1 MRLCAT
7 QPKPWIGWRRSRAT
21 DSRIFAEEEFIGV
34 KSLALPSVLVN
45 IRRPVM
51 ETVWDFD
58 IWKENSEKNGRKAGE
73 KNIYIYMGHF
83 RFAIL
88 FCGGFEL
95 YKTFHWNVISFWHA
109 LPTLFRYVPPS
120 FVQSFCPIFWTPF
133 CLWYQCEIS
142 VVFFFDEMQD
152 IIVRTSSYTTI
163 NSDELK
169 EVLESMRNDI
179 GARTLD
185 MALYQSGL
193 MAVEIK

>member
-21 DSRIFAEEEFIGV
+21 DSGIFAEEEFIGV
-34 KSLALPSVLVN
+34 KSLALPSVLQTSVDLWWKQFEFLTFGKFREKRKKRW
-45 IRRPVM
+45 RRYM
-51 ETVWDFD
+51 E
-58 IWKENSEKNGRKAGE
+58 
-73 KNIYIYMGHF
+73 HF

-120 FVQSFCPIFWTPF
+120 FVQSFCPIFWTPV
-133 CLWYQCEIS
+133 CLWYQREIS
-142 VVFFFDEMQD
+142 VVNIYDEMQD
-152 IIVRTSSYTTI
+152 VILRTSSYTII

-169 EVLESMRNDI
+169 EVLKSMRNDI
-179 GARTLD
+179 GARTVD

-193 MAVEIK
+193 MAIDVKEFHMM